1 MQIQDI
7 HKVFF
12 LGIGGI
18 GMSALARYFN
28 ARGKVVAGYDKTP
41 TLLTSE
47 LEKDGIRITFE
58 DSLETLMQDADLV
71 VYTPAIP
78 KNHLQFNYY
87 QNNGYIL
94 KKRAAVLGLISNE
107 LYNISIAGSHGK
119 TSTSSLVAH
128 LLNTG
133 NKDVTAFLGG
143 VCLNFNSNYIDGN
156 TYAVAEADE
165 FDRSFLQL
173 TPNIALVTSVD
184 TDHLDIY
191 GNFEAIQ
198 ESFKAFLAQVRAD
211 GTIFLH
217 QNVDQKILP
226 AGAKCFTYSYQNEDS
241 DFHAV
246 NIKVANGA
254 SHFDLKTPDG
264 IVRNLV
270 LNYGGKH
277 NAENAIGASAIALTV
292 GVSEK
297 DLRAGLATF
306 KGVRRRFQTAY
317 KSEQFTLIDDYAH
330 HPREIDAVIQTVR
343 DLYPGQHLTVIF
355 QPHLFSR
362 TKDLAEEFGQ
372 SLSEADRVM
381 LLPIYPARELPVEG
395 VTSDLIL
402 QAVTIG
408 DKVIVE
414 KQNMIEYLKD
424 QSQKQI
430 IMTVGAGDIDTMT
443 NPIANWLTSVE
454 A

>member
-1 MQIQDI
+1 MKIQDI
-7 HKVFF
+7 HSIYF

-28 ARGKVVAGYDKTP
+28 ARGIRVSGYDKTP

-47 LEKDGIRITFE
+47 LERDGIHITFE
-58 DSLETLMQDADLV
+58 DSINTLMKDADLV

-87 QNNGYIL
+87 KDNGFVL
-94 KKRAAVLGLISNE
+94 KKRAEVLGLIANE
-107 LYNISIAGSHGK
+107 LFNISIAGSHGK

-128 LLNTG
+128 LLHTG
-133 NKDVTAFLGG
+133 NKDVSAFLGG
-143 VCLNFNSNYIDGN
+143 ICLNFGSNYIDGN

-198 ESFKAFLAQVRAD
+198 DSFKAFLSQVRE
-211 GTIFLH
+211 GSKIILH
-217 QNVDQKILP
+217 QNVDQKIVPENHKVL
-226 AGAKCFTYSYQNEDS
+226 TYSYQDTQS
-241 DFHAV
+241 DYFAQ
-246 NIKVANGA
+246 NIQVIDGA
-254 SHFDLKTPDG
+254 THFELNTPHG
-264 IVRNLV
+264 IIKNLI

-277 NAENAIGASAIALTV
+277 NAENAIGASAIALSV
-292 GVSEK
+292 GVSEE
-297 DLRAGLATF
+297 DLRKGLATF
-306 KGVRRRFQTAY
+306 LGVRRRFQTAF
-317 KSEQFTLIDDYAH
+317 KSDKYVLIDDYAH

-343 DLYPGQHLTVIF
+343 DLYPNKKLTVIF

-362 TKDLAEEFGQ
+362 TKDLAIEFGQ
-372 SLSEADRVM
+372 SLSAADQVY
-381 LLPIYPARELPVEG
+381 LLPIYPARELPMEG

-402 QAVTIG
+402 DAISHNNKKII
-408 DKVIVE
+408 DKSSI
-414 KQNMIEYLKD
+414 LKSL
-424 QSQKQI
+424 QENAENEI

-443 NPIANWLTSVE
+443 SIIANWLKSIS
-454 A
+454 

>member
-1 MQIQDI
+1 MKIQDI
-7 HKVFF
+7 HSIYF

-28 ARGKVVAGYDKTP
+28 ARGISVSGYDKTP

-47 LEKDGIRITFE
+47 LEKDGIHITFE
-58 DSLETLMQDADLV
+58 DSIATLMEDADLV

-87 QNNGYIL
+87 KDNGFVL
-94 KKRAAVLGLISNE
+94 KKRAEVLGIIANE
-107 LYNISIAGSHGK
+107 LFNISIAGSHGK

-128 LLNTG
+128 LLHTG
-133 NKDVTAFLGG
+133 NKDVSAFLGG
-143 VCLNFNSNYIDGN
+143 ICLNFGSNYIDGN

-198 ESFKAFLAQVRAD
+198 DSFKAFLSQVRE
-211 GTIFLH
+211 GGKIILH
-217 QNVDQKILP
+217 QNVDQKIVPENHKVL
-226 AGAKCFTYSYQNEDS
+226 TYSYQDTQS
-241 DFHAV
+241 DYFAQ
-246 NIKVANGA
+246 NIKVIDGATHFELNTPNGII
-254 SHFDLKTPDG
+254 K
-264 IVRNLV
+264 NLI

-277 NAENAIGASAIALTV
+277 NAENAIGASAIALSV
-292 GVSEK
+292 GVSEE
-297 DLRAGLATF
+297 DLRKGLATF
-306 KGVRRRFQTAY
+306 LGVRRRFQTAF
-317 KSEQFTLIDDYAH
+317 KSDKYVLIDDYAH

-343 DLYPGQHLTVIF
+343 DLYPNKKLTVIF

-362 TKDLAEEFGQ
+362 TKDLAIEFGH
-372 SLSEADRVM
+372 SLSAADQVY
-381 LLPIYPARELPVEG
+381 LLPIYPARELPMEG

-402 QAVTIG
+402 NAIAHNNKKII
-408 DKVIVE
+408 DKSSILDS
-414 KQNMIEYLKD
+414 LKENAENE
-424 QSQKQI
+424 I
-430 IMTVGAGDIDTMT
+430 IMTAGAGDIDTMT
-443 NPIANWLTSVE
+443 SIIANWLKSIS
-454 A
+454 

>member
-1 MQIQDI
+1 MKIQDI
-7 HKVFF
+7 HSIYF

-28 ARGKVVAGYDKTP
+28 ARGIRVSGYDKTP

-47 LEKDGIRITFE
+47 LERDGIHITFE
-58 DSLETLMQDADLV
+58 DSINTLMKDADLV

-87 QNNGYIL
+87 KDNGFVL
-94 KKRAAVLGLISNE
+94 KKRAEVLGLIANE
-107 LYNISIAGSHGK
+107 LFNISIAGSHGK

-128 LLNTG
+128 LLHTG
-133 NKDVTAFLGG
+133 NKDVSAFLGG
-143 VCLNFNSNYIDGN
+143 ICLNFGSNYIDGN

-198 ESFKAFLAQVRAD
+198 DSFKAFLSQVRE
-211 GTIFLH
+211 GGKIILH
-217 QNVDQKILP
+217 QNVDQKIVPENHKVL
-226 AGAKCFTYSYQNEDS
+226 TYSYQDTQS
-241 DFHAV
+241 DYFAQ
-246 NIKVANGA
+246 NIQVIDGATHFELNTPNGII
-254 SHFDLKTPDG
+254 K
-264 IVRNLV
+264 NLI

-277 NAENAIGASAIALTV
+277 NAENAIGASAIALSV
-292 GVSEK
+292 GVSEE
-297 DLRAGLATF
+297 DLRKGLATF
-306 KGVRRRFQTAY
+306 LGVRRRFQTAF
-317 KSEQFTLIDDYAH
+317 KSDKYVLIDDYAH

-343 DLYPGQHLTVIF
+343 DLYPNKKLTVIF

-362 TKDLAEEFGQ
+362 TKDLAIEFGH
-372 SLSEADRVM
+372 SLSAADQVY
-381 LLPIYPARELPVEG
+381 LLPIYPARELPMEG

-402 QAVTIG
+402 NAISHNNKKII
-408 DKVIVE
+408 DKSSILDS
-414 KQNMIEYLKD
+414 LKENAENE
-424 QSQKQI
+424 I

-443 NPIANWLTSVE
+443 SIIANWLKSIS
-454 A
+454 

>member
-1 MQIQDI
+1 MKIQDI
-7 HKVFF
+7 HSIYF

-28 ARGKVVAGYDKTP
+28 ARGIRVSGYDKTP

-47 LEKDGIRITFE
+47 LERDGIHITFE
-58 DSLETLMQDADLV
+58 DSINTLMKDADLV

-87 QNNGYIL
+87 KDNGFVL
-94 KKRAAVLGLISNE
+94 KKRAEVLGLIANE
-107 LYNISIAGSHGK
+107 LFNISIAGSHGK

-128 LLNTG
+128 LLHTG
-133 NKDVTAFLGG
+133 NKDVSAFLGG
-143 VCLNFNSNYIDGN
+143 ICLNFGSNYIDGN

-198 ESFKAFLAQVRAD
+198 DSFKAFLSQVRE
-211 GTIFLH
+211 GGKIILH
-217 QNVDQKILP
+217 QNVDQKIVPENHKVL
-226 AGAKCFTYSYQNEDS
+226 TYSYQDTQS
-241 DFHAV
+241 DYFAQ
-246 NIKVANGA
+246 NIQVIDGA
-254 SHFDLKTPDG
+254 THFELNTPHG
-264 IVRNLV
+264 IIKNLI

-277 NAENAIGASAIALTV
+277 NAENAIGASAIALSV
-292 GVSEK
+292 GVSEE
-297 DLRAGLATF
+297 DLRKGLATF
-306 KGVRRRFQTAY
+306 LGVRRRFQTAF
-317 KSEQFTLIDDYAH
+317 KSDKYVLIDDYAH

-343 DLYPGQHLTVIF
+343 DLYPNKKLTVIF

-362 TKDLAEEFGQ
+362 TKDLAIEFGQ
-372 SLSEADRVM
+372 SLSAADQVY
-381 LLPIYPARELPVEG
+381 LLPIYPARELPMEG

-402 QAVTIG
+402 DAISHNNKKII
-408 DKVIVE
+408 DKSSI
-414 KQNMIEYLKD
+414 LKSL
-424 QSQKQI
+424 QENAENEI

-443 NPIANWLTSVE
+443 SIIANWLKSIS
-454 A
+454 

>member
-1 MQIQDI
+1 MKIQDI
-7 HKVFF
+7 HSIYF

-28 ARGKVVAGYDKTP
+28 ARGIRVSGYDKTP

-47 LEKDGIRITFE
+47 LERDGIHITFE
-58 DSLETLMQDADLV
+58 DSINTLMKDADLV

-87 QNNGYIL
+87 KDNGFVL
-94 KKRAAVLGLISNE
+94 KKRAEVLGLIANE
-107 LYNISIAGSHGK
+107 LFNISIAGSHGK

-128 LLNTG
+128 LLHTG
-133 NKDVTAFLGG
+133 NKDVSAFLGG
-143 VCLNFNSNYIDGN
+143 ICLNFGSNYIDGN

-198 ESFKAFLAQVRAD
+198 DSFKAFLSQVRE
-211 GTIFLH
+211 GGKIILH
-217 QNVDQKILP
+217 QNVDQKIVPENHKVL
-226 AGAKCFTYSYQNEDS
+226 TYSYQDTQS
-241 DFHAV
+241 DYFAQ
-246 NIKVANGA
+246 NIKVIDGATHFELNTPNGII
-254 SHFDLKTPDG
+254 K
-264 IVRNLV
+264 NLI

-277 NAENAIGASAIALTV
+277 NAENAIGASAIALSV
-292 GVSEK
+292 GVSEE
-297 DLRAGLATF
+297 DLRKGLATF
-306 KGVRRRFQTAY
+306 LGVRRRFQTAF
-317 KSEQFTLIDDYAH
+317 KSDKYVLIDDYAH

-343 DLYPGQHLTVIF
+343 DLYPNKKLTVIF

-362 TKDLAEEFGQ
+362 TKDLAIEFGH
-372 SLSEADRVM
+372 SLSAADQVY
-381 LLPIYPARELPVEG
+381 LLPIYPARELPMEG

-402 QAVTIG
+402 NAIAHNNKKII
-408 DKVIVE
+408 DKSSILDS
-414 KQNMIEYLKD
+414 LKENAENE
-424 QSQKQI
+424 I
-430 IMTVGAGDIDTMT
+430 IMTAGAGDIDTMT
-443 NPIANWLTSVE
+443 SIIANWLKSIS
-454 A
+454 

>member
-1 MQIQDI
+1 MKIQDI
-7 HKVFF
+7 HSIYF

-28 ARGKVVAGYDKTP
+28 ARGIRVSGYDKTP

-47 LEKDGIRITFE
+47 LERDGIHITFE
-58 DSLETLMQDADLV
+58 DSINTLMKDADLV

-87 QNNGYIL
+87 KDNGFVL
-94 KKRAAVLGLISNE
+94 KKRAEVLGLIANE
-107 LYNISIAGSHGK
+107 LFNISIAGSHGK

-128 LLNTG
+128 LLHTG
-133 NKDVTAFLGG
+133 NKDVSAFLGG
-143 VCLNFNSNYIDGN
+143 ICLNFGSNYIDGN

-198 ESFKAFLAQVRAD
+198 DSFKAFLSQVRE
-211 GTIFLH
+211 GSKIILH
-217 QNVDQKILP
+217 QNVDQKIVPENHKVL
-226 AGAKCFTYSYQNEDS
+226 TYSYQDTQS
-241 DFHAV
+241 DYFAQ
-246 NIKVANGA
+246 NIQVIDGA
-254 SHFDLKTPDG
+254 THFELNTPHG
-264 IVRNLV
+264 IIKNLI

-277 NAENAIGASAIALTV
+277 NAENAIGASAIALSV
-292 GVSEK
+292 GVSEE
-297 DLRAGLATF
+297 DLRKGLATF
-306 KGVRRRFQTAY
+306 LGVRRRFQTAF
-317 KSEQFTLIDDYAH
+317 KSDKYVLIDDYAH

-343 DLYPGQHLTVIF
+343 DLYPNKKLTVIF

-362 TKDLAEEFGQ
+362 TKDLAIEFGQ
-372 SLSEADRVM
+372 SLSAADQVY
-381 LLPIYPARELPVEG
+381 LLPIYPARELPMEG

-402 QAVTIG
+402 NAISHNNKKII
-408 DKVIVE
+408 DKSLILDSLQE
-414 KQNMIEYLKD
+414 NAENE
-424 QSQKQI
+424 I

-443 NPIANWLTSVE
+443 SIIANWLKSIS
-454 A
+454 

>member
-1 MQIQDI
+1 MKIQDI
-7 HKVFF
+7 HSIYF

-28 ARGKVVAGYDKTP
+28 ARGIRVSGYDKTP

-47 LEKDGIRITFE
+47 LERDGIHITFE
-58 DSLETLMQDADLV
+58 DSINTLMKDADLV

-78 KNHLQFNYY
+78 KNHLQFKYY
-87 QNNGYIL
+87 KDNGFVL
-94 KKRAAVLGLISNE
+94 KKRAEVLGLIANE
-107 LYNISIAGSHGK
+107 LFNISIAGSHGK

-128 LLNTG
+128 LLHTG
-133 NKDVTAFLGG
+133 NKDVSAFLGG
-143 VCLNFNSNYIDGN
+143 ICLNFGSNYIDGN

-198 ESFKAFLAQVRAD
+198 DSFKAFLSQVRE
-211 GTIFLH
+211 GSKIILH
-217 QNVDQKILP
+217 QNVDQKIVPENHKVL
-226 AGAKCFTYSYQNEDS
+226 TYSYQDTQS
-241 DFHAV
+241 DYFAQ
-246 NIKVANGA
+246 NIQVIDGA
-254 SHFDLKTPDG
+254 THFELNTPHG
-264 IVRNLV
+264 IIKNLI

-277 NAENAIGASAIALTV
+277 NAENAIGASAIALSV
-292 GVSEK
+292 GVSEE
-297 DLRAGLATF
+297 DLRKGLATF
-306 KGVRRRFQTAY
+306 LGVRRRFQTAF
-317 KSEQFTLIDDYAH
+317 KSDKYVLIDDYAH

-343 DLYPGQHLTVIF
+343 DLYPNKKLTVIF

-362 TKDLAEEFGQ
+362 TKDLAIEFGQ
-372 SLSEADRVM
+372 SLSAADQVY
-381 LLPIYPARELPVEG
+381 LLPIYPARELPMEG

-402 QAVTIG
+402 DAISHNNKKII
-408 DKVIVE
+408 DKSSI
-414 KQNMIEYLKD
+414 LKSL
-424 QSQKQI
+424 QENAENEI

-443 NPIANWLTSVE
+443 SIIANWLKSIS
-454 A
+454 

>member
-1 MQIQDI
+1 MKVQDI
-7 HKVFF
+7 HNIYF

-28 ARGKVVAGYDKTP
+28 ARGIRVSGYDKTP

-47 LEKDGIRITFE
+47 LEKDGIHITFE
-58 DSLETLMQDADLV
+58 DSVDTLMKEADIV

-87 QNNGYIL
+87 KDNGFVL
-94 KKRAAVLGLISNE
+94 KKRAEILGLIANE
-107 LYNISIAGSHGK
+107 LFNISIAGSHGK

-128 LLNTG
+128 LLHEG
-133 NKDVTAFLGG
+133 NKDVSAFLGG
-143 VCLNFNSNYIDGN
+143 ICLNFDSNYLDGN

-198 ESFKAFLAQVRAD
+198 DSFKEFLSQVRI
-211 GTIFLH
+211 GGKIILH
-217 QNVDQKILP
+217 RNVDQTIVPENQKVL
-226 AGAKCFTYSYQNEDS
+226 TYSYQDTQS
-241 DFHAV
+241 DYFAQ
-246 NIKVANGA
+246 NIQVVDGA
-254 SHFDLKTPDG
+254 THFDLNTPEG
-264 IVRNLV
+264 IVENLI

-277 NAENAIGASAIALTV
+277 NAENAIGAAAIALNV
-292 GVSEK
+292 GVSEE
-297 DLRAGLATF
+297 DLRKGLANF
-306 KGVRRRFQTAY
+306 LGVRRRFQTIF
-317 KSEQFTLIDDYAH
+317 KSEQHIYIDDYAH

-343 DLYPGQHLTVIF
+343 DLYPNKKLTVIF

-362 TKDLAEEFGQ
+362 TKDLAVEFGQ
-372 SLSEADRVM
+372 SLSAADQVL
-381 LLPIYPARELPVEG
+381 LLPIYPARELPIEG

-402 QAVTIG
+402 DAIHH
-408 DKVIVE
+408 DNKKIIN
-414 KQNMIEYLKD
+414 KNLILDALKEH
-424 QSQKQI
+424 SENEI

-443 NPIANWLTSVE
+443 TIIANWLKSIN
-454 A
+454 

>member
-1 MQIQDI
+1 MKVQDI
-7 HKVFF
+7 HNIYF

-28 ARGKVVAGYDKTP
+28 ARGIRVSGYDKTP

-47 LEKDGIRITFE
+47 LEKDGIHITFE
-58 DSLETLMQDADLV
+58 DSVDTLMKEADIV

-87 QNNGYIL
+87 KDNGFVL
-94 KKRAAVLGLISNE
+94 KKRAEILGLIANE
-107 LYNISIAGSHGK
+107 LFNISIAGSHGK

-128 LLNTG
+128 LLHEG
-133 NKDVTAFLGG
+133 NKDVSAFLGG
-143 VCLNFNSNYIDGN
+143 ICLNFDSNYLDGN

-198 ESFKAFLAQVRAD
+198 DSFKEFLSQVRI
-211 GTIFLH
+211 GGKIILH
-217 QNVDQKILP
+217 RNVDQTIVPENQKVL
-226 AGAKCFTYSYQNEDS
+226 TYSYQDTQS
-241 DFHAV
+241 DYFAQ
-246 NIKVANGA
+246 NIQVVDGA
-254 SHFDLKTPDG
+254 THFDLNTPEG
-264 IVRNLV
+264 IVENLI

-277 NAENAIGASAIALTV
+277 NAENAIGAAAIALSV
-292 GVSEK
+292 GVSKE
-297 DLRAGLATF
+297 DLRKGLANF
-306 KGVRRRFQTAY
+306 LGVRRRFQTIF
-317 KSEQFTLIDDYAH
+317 KSEQHIYIDDYAH

-343 DLYPGQHLTVIF
+343 DLYPNKKLTVIF

-362 TKDLAEEFGQ
+362 TKDLAVEFGQ
-372 SLSEADRVM
+372 SLSAADQVL
-381 LLPIYPARELPVEG
+381 LLPIYPARELPIEG

-402 QAVTIG
+402 DAIHH
-408 DKVIVE
+408 DNKKNIN
-414 KQNMIEYLKD
+414 KNLILDALKEH
-424 QSQKQI
+424 SENEI

-443 NPIANWLTSVE
+443 TIIANWLKSIN
-454 A
+454 